1 MMRAGLHRETGD
13 IQNLEAEA
21 KTTQD
26 LIMEQA
32 VTKRDNSGE
41 FNKGTICRIYIKTI
55 YKY

>member
-13 IQNLEAEA
+13 TQNLEAEG
-21 KTTQD
+21 KTTQG

-32 VTKRDNSGE
+32 VTERDNSGE